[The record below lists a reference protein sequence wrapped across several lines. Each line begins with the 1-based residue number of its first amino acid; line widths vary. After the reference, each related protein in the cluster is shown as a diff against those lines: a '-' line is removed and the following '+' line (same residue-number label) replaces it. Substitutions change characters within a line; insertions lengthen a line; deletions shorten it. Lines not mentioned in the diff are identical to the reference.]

1 MSGHEWTHE
10 SDQAG
15 LADASMTPDGPDQ
28 TSDDGSP
35 VVVRSRRFPRVS
47 FDLSGLSLNR
57 FRLKPRPEPA
67 ADVDVDAPAIESSG
81 DEPPRRRPRRIDWS
95 RLPMA
100 STKRETRVGVAALAS
115 FLILVIA
122 LIFNHQSQRG
132 AVPMKIAGDSATKV
146 DKDSPE
152 ATAKKQKDA
161 TKAGASPAPSP
172 ATEVTARDAKEET
185 PPRRTEP
192 IERASHDRLTKPQD
206 PNPAVTKS
214 DQQPPA
220 NQPSVAVKKPDEK
233 TIPPEPAKAAIVVPP
248 DMDLPPL
255 ANTAIATPAGPDAKV
270 KTEASLPPRVTPPG
284 DTAKAAVTPPL
295 SAPSQPTVDLP
306 PMVGI
311 EPLANP
317 GPAAPNDL
325 PPSKTNDLA
334 APPSL
339 PAAAPAPV
347 AKKDADPKGA
357 PSAPAQDPFAGIV
370 GGTPEPKTAPPT
382 NPPPSTPNKPTDELP
397 AVVALPST
405 PAPAAELPSI
415 AVPPG
420 TLKPLHEKPL
430 RTEPPSEPVRTQSQ
444 PPPAPP
450 AENLSQP
457 PADPGPRPAQ
467 MPTLSPAPVPA
478 EVEPPAAST
487 VSPGSRTIPT
497 LGKFRPAETGSET
510 RLTGDETRV
519 ADAPSRREPVGARE
533 QVDPI
538 LHTVQRGEN
547 FWTISKSYYGS
558 GRYYR
563 ALHAANVKLVP
574 VISEL
579 YVGSTIKV
587 PPIENL
593 DRALFD
599 PPSRS
604 SVAEGASTRDTQVA
618 ASARTP
624 RPDDGRAVPS
634 RPRVDVELGMP
645 TVRPKRAGV
654 RDELDEPTR
663 PTYRVRTYDTLRSIA
678 RDTLGDSH
686 RYREILDLNRDVI
699 DDPTRLVSGQTLTL
713 PEDAIV
719 RDRPR

>member
-1 MSGHEWTHE
+1 
-10 SDQAG
+10 
-15 LADASMTPDGPDQ
+15 
-28 TSDDGSP
+28 
-35 VVVRSRRFPRVS
+35 
-47 FDLSGLSLNR
+47 
-57 FRLKPRPEPA
+57 
-67 ADVDVDAPAIESSG
+67 
-81 DEPPRRRPRRIDWS
+81 
-95 RLPMA
+95 
-100 STKRETRVGVAALAS
+100 
-115 FLILVIA
+115 
-122 LIFNHQSQRG
+122 
-132 AVPMKIAGDSATKV
+132 
-146 DKDSPE
+146 
-152 ATAKKQKDA
+152 
-161 TKAGASPAPSP
+161 
-172 ATEVTARDAKEET
+172 
-185 PPRRTEP
+185 
-192 IERASHDRLTKPQD
+192 
-206 PNPAVTKS
+206 
-214 DQQPPA
+214 
-220 NQPSVAVKKPDEK
+220 
-233 TIPPEPAKAAIVVPP
+233 
-248 DMDLPPL
+248 
-255 ANTAIATPAGPDAKV
+255 
-270 KTEASLPPRVTPPG
+270 
-284 DTAKAAVTPPL
+284 
-295 SAPSQPTVDLP
+295 
-306 PMVGI
+306 
-311 EPLANP
+311 
-317 GPAAPNDL
+317 
-325 PPSKTNDLA
+325 
-334 APPSL
+334 
-339 PAAAPAPV
+339 
-347 AKKDADPKGA
+347 
-357 PSAPAQDPFAGIV
+357 
-370 GGTPEPKTAPPT
+370 
-382 NPPPSTPNKPTDELP
+382 
-397 AVVALPST
+397 
-405 PAPAAELPSI
+405 
-415 AVPPG
+415 
-420 TLKPLHEKPL
+420 
-430 RTEPPSEPVRTQSQ
+430 
-444 PPPAPP
+444 
-450 AENLSQP
+450 
-457 PADPGPRPAQ
+457 

-497 LGKFRPAETGSET
+497 LGKFRPAELGTES
-510 RLTGDETRV
+510 RLTADEIRV
-519 ADAPSRREPVGARE
+519 ADAPSPREPVGARE

-547 FWTISKSYYGS
+547 FWTISRNYYGS